1 MSVHLWA
8 AYGITWMVRPFT
20 VFFHDLFAAR
30 GRTGRRFFMPVTAVA
45 LLAAVILT
53 SHTAGGWIRWNY
65 SGYEGKE
72 NWSQYQEINDFLNT
86 LGGKQRVM
94 VEHNTKID
102 EFGTPRAFEIIPY
115 WTNLWTMEGTLM
127 EASYTAPFHFINQ
140 AELSKQAS
148 NAIIGVDYP
157 SLDVANGITHLQ
169 LMNIQYFIS
178 CTAEVTSATEADP
191 RAELLATFGDYNV
204 WRISGMTGYA
214 EVMQNRPV
222 RVDIAQA
229 DWRDMAVQWY
239 EDMSVLKTPII
250 LDNGDPAL
258 EKAGLARIT
267 PEEATTLPQVPY
279 TTEGHVVSE
288 QLENEKFIFDV
299 DEAAIGKPVWVKIS
313 YFPNW
318 HVSGADGPYLA
329 SPSFMMVIPTQ
340 THVEMSYGRTW
351 VNTVGQVL
359 EIIGWLILL
368 GVAIWRFILWRR
380 RRRLAGAGGSGVMP
394 LDEFTGQYLE
404 GREQHYSAETG
415 RWVLNEPAGEAV
427 AGDLESAAEDEDQTG
442 IDDEDDAFA
451 DEGKLDDAVL
461 GADPMEGLLE
471 LEPDRGV
478 KPKSWTPPREG
489 PPPFTI

>member
-1 MSVHLWA
+1 
-8 AYGITWMVRPFT
+8 
-20 VFFHDLFAAR
+20 
-30 GRTGRRFFMPVTAVA
+30 
-45 LLAAVILT
+45 
-53 SHTAGGWIRWNY
+53 
-65 SGYEGKE
+65 
-72 NWSQYQEINDFLNT
+72 
-86 LGGKQRVM
+86 
-94 VEHNTKID
+94 
-102 EFGTPRAFEIIPY
+102 
-115 WTNLWTMEGTLM
+115 
-127 EASYTAPFHFINQ
+127 
-140 AELSKQAS
+140 
-148 NAIIGVDYP
+148 
-157 SLDVANGITHLQ
+157 
-169 LMNIQYFIS
+169 
-178 CTAEVTSATEADP
+178 VTSATEADP

-415 RWVLNEPAGEAV
+415 RWVLDEEPAGEAV
-427 AGDLESAAEDEDQTG
+427 AGDLESTAEDEDQTG

-461 GADPMEGLLE
+461 GEDPMEGLLE

-489 PPPFTI
+489 PPPLTI